1 MRVIAGTARG
11 RTLKAVP
18 GTTTRPTTDKVKE
31 AIFSMIGPY
40 FDGGRALDLFAGT
53 GGLGIEAISRGIDK
67 AVFIDADR
75 KAIETIQANLATVK
89 FSDQAAV
96 FRNDSLRAVK
106 KLGEKREAFDLVF
119 LDPPYVIQTM
129 HEVIAELQELGLVHA
144 DSVIVVEHDAALTYP
159 EQIGAF
165 TCTRRATYGDTAISI
180 YRNTEEDSE

>member
-53 GGLGIEAISRGIDK
+53 GGLGIEALSRGIDK
-67 AVFIDADR
+67 AIFIDADR

-89 FSDQAAV
+89 LFDQAAV
-96 FRNDSLRAVK
+96 FRNDSLRALK

-119 LDPPYVIQTM
+119 LDPPYVMQTM
-129 HEVIAELQELGLVHA
+129 DEVVAELQTLALVHV
-144 DSVIVVEHDAALTYP
+144 DSVIVVEHDASVTYP
-159 EQIGAF
+159 EQINAF
-165 TCTRRATYGDTAISI
+165 ACTRRATYGDTAISI
-180 YRNTEEDSE
+180 YRNLEEDSE